1 MASPKEFNMSGE
13 TIGANLTAKNNLG
26 FKKLLATHLE
36 QNGKRGPGVSNSKF
50 FTKAGAPV
58 ANTAADS
65 PGQTNCWIY
74 DTTGEAMYLVYQWL
88 SSTSFSVVVV

>member
-1 MASPKEFNMSGE
+1 MSGE

-58 ANTAADS
+58 ASTAADS
-65 PGQTNCWIY
+65 PGSDNCWIY
-74 DTTGEAMYLVYQWL
+74 DTTNEAMYFVYSW
-88 SSTSFSVVVV
+88 SAANAFDVVALD